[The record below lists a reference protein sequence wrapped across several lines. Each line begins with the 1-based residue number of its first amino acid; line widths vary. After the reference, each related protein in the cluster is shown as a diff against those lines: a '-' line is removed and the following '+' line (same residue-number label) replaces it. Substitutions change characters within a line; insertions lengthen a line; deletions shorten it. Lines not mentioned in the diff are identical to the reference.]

1 MPDATSAMP
10 ARLVLDWRHGHIGPL
25 APCVLCGTLAM
36 NRSPVKDVP
45 CHKRCAE
52 QWITDHARDDAD
64 RTRLTRLYTPGKGG
78 AR

>member
-10 ARLVLDWRHGHIGPL
+10 ARLVLDWRHGTIGPL
-25 APCVLCGTLAM
+25 APCVLCGTLAV

-45 CHKRCAE
+45 CHKCCAE
-52 QWITDHARDDAD
+52 QWITDHARDAGHLA
-64 RTRLTRLYTPGKGG
+64 RLTSLYTPGRGG